1 MTAAVGAVRALGLLA
16 VPVECAGCA
25 LPDVP
30 LCPACRRR
38 LDAPPVAVSAPAVPV
53 PVRACVPY
61 AGPVSRAVVAWK
73 DRGRLDLTPV
83 LARPLAA
90 AVLGTLDV
98 AGTGAGAGAGAGADR
113 VLLVPVPSSARAR
126 RIRGADV
133 TALLA
138 ARAARDV
145 RRSGGAVR
153 VARVLR
159 QRRRVTDQAGLGAGA
174 RTRNVSGAFTVR
186 RRLVGRPARRLPPG
200 VAVVVVDDVV
210 TTGASA
216 AEACRALTAAGAVVL
231 GVAAVAWTPLRHGV
245 EQ

>member
-1 MTAAVGAVRALGLLA
+1 VSAAVAAVRALGLLA

-38 LDAPPVAVSAPAVPV
+38 LDASPVAVAAPAVPV

-61 AGPVSRAVVAWK
+61 EGAVSRAVVAWK

-83 LARPLAA
+83 LARPLAT
-90 AVLGTLDV
+90 AVLATID
-98 AGTGAGAGAGAGADR
+98 GAGGRADR

-133 TALLA
+133 AVLLA

-153 VARVLR
+153 VARLLR
-159 QRRRVTDQAGLGAGA
+159 QRRRVTDQAGLAAGA

-186 RRLVGRPARRLPPG
+186 RGLLGRPAGGLPPG
-200 VAVVVVDDVV
+200 AAVVVVDDVV

-231 GVAAVAWTPLRHGV
+231 GVAGVAWTPLRSGV
-245 EQ
+245 ER